1 MEYKMCSKSELEYY
15 YYFKISTIKKLKDE
29 YNQINS
35 ELLGKDFN
43 SSFVSKC
50 DSIPE
55 GCKITSYDSYKK
67 LYDDFN
73 LICNQ
78 IINGE
83 CISNTDDFVNSIN
96 ILMLIINET
105 IEYTHYNFYFKA
117 KRKFYKQKVSYDKK
131 LCIKDLVI
139 KNTNLPYM
147 LNPDEFTS
155 IAVDRFSRFLINIIT
170 LFFILLGFVI
180 IVSVKNSIGCN
191 IENIFSNIIALC
203 GVSFSSLFIFL
214 RVRVEKALKHQD
226 VKNKIYIRNY
236 HLITHP
242 FKSDFKIVESIFKRI
257 AKIIRKGF

>member
-1 MEYKMCSKSELEYY
+1 MCSKSELEYY

-83 CISNTDDFVNSIN
+83 CISNTDDFGN
-96 ILMLIINET
+96 
-105 IEYTHYNFYFKA
+105 
-117 KRKFYKQKVSYDKK
+117 VSSFHFNKY
-131 LCIKDLVI
+131 
-139 KNTNLPYM
+139 
-147 LNPDEFTS
+147 
-155 IAVDRFSRFLINIIT
+155 
-170 LFFILLGFVI
+170 
-180 IVSVKNSIGCN
+180 
-191 IENIFSNIIALC
+191 SNA
-203 GVSFSSLFIFL
+203 
-214 RVRVEKALKHQD
+214 
-226 VKNKIYIRNY
+226 YY
-236 HLITHP
+236 
-242 FKSDFKIVESIFKRI
+242 
-257 AKIIRKGF
+257 